1 MSAAKGSGAAR
12 AGTSTV
18 ALHHIDEGS
27 GAPVLLFIHGWLRST
42 ADWSRQARAFRSRHR
57 VIRVD
62 LRGHGHSPAP
72 PGGYARRELAADVV
86 ALMERLELSNVVLV
100 GHSMGCG
107 VALDVAVAAPRR
119 VCALALVDGVGPR
132 EPLTRAEIDAHPF
145 MSAVSGPDYRERV
158 MELASGGIS
167 FTPRSDPRLVWRIPR
182 ESVRTPQHVAVGSLR
197 GAVLANRS
205 AAWGT
210 LRQPILCVASSNVR
224 VSAAAVREVLPNA
237 EFGQV
242 VGSGHWVQL
251 EAAPQLHAMLRA
263 FLEGVAER
271 CS

>member
-1 MSAAKGSGAAR
+1 MPAR
-12 AGTSTV
+12 APSPTV
-18 ALHHIDEGS
+18 PLHHIDEGS
-27 GAPVLLFIHGWLRST
+27 GGPPLLFIHGWLRST
-42 ADWSRQARAFRSRHR
+42 VDWSKQAQAFRHRHR

-62 LRGHGHSPAP
+62 LRGHGRSPAP
-72 PGGYARRELAADVV
+72 TDGYTRRELAADVV
-86 ALMERLELSNVVLV
+86 ALMDELDLADVVLV

-107 VALDVAVAAPRR
+107 VALDVAVSAPGR

-132 EPLTRAEIDAHPF
+132 EPLTSAEIDAHPF
-145 MSAVSGPDYRERV
+145 MSAVSGADYRERII
-158 MELASGGIS
+158 ELAAGGIS
-167 FTPRSDPRLVWRIPR
+167 FTPRSDPRLVRRIPR
-182 ESVRTPQHVAVGSLR
+182 ESARTPQHVAVASLR

-205 AAWGT
+205 AAWGR

-224 VSAAAVREVLPNA
+224 VGAAQVREVLPEA
-237 EFGQV
+237 DFGQV

-263 FLEGVAER
+263 FLRGVEQR